1 MTKRRKMTDE
11 PARLASWQRYFALWF
26 SVQIVVALGGAFI
39 LSLAPR
45 GAFADA
51 AMVRVA
57 VFLWSLATIVPSA
70 AAAVC
75 AYRVASA
82 LRSPMAIVWA
92 LFMFVMPLNVVAFL
106 ILCARGTRACREA
119 GIPVGLWGPER
130 EAAPE
135 TSR

>member
-1 MTKRRKMTDE
+1 MAKRKMTDE
-11 PARLASWQRYFALWF
+11 PERLASWQRYLVLWF
-26 SVQIVVALGGAFI
+26 SVQIVVALGGAVI

-45 GAFADA
+45 GAFADPA
-51 AMVRVA
+51 LVRVA
-57 VFLWSLATIVPSA
+57 ACLWSLATIVPSA

-92 LFMFVMPLNVVAFL
+92 LFMFFMPLNVLAFL
-106 ILCARGTRACREA
+106 VLCARGTRACREA

-130 EAAPE
+130 RPASEA
-135 TSR
+135 SR